1 MTNFQKTV
9 VAALGGVAVLY
20 TAAVIA
26 APAKQ
31 KAVEEEA
38 NLNINKFEKESLPMI
53 TAKVENMADN
63 VFKTIQEDRTKKI
76 SHSGGAQQ

>member
-1 MTNFQKTV
+1 MVLVFGRSLNQLKPMTNFQKTV

-31 KAVEEEA
+31 KAVEGNHA
-38 NLNINKFEKESLPMI
+38 NYASHWLLIQTTTAPAFEDSNGRKS
-53 TAKVENMADN
+53 
-63 VFKTIQEDRTKKI
+63 
-76 SHSGGAQQ
+76 